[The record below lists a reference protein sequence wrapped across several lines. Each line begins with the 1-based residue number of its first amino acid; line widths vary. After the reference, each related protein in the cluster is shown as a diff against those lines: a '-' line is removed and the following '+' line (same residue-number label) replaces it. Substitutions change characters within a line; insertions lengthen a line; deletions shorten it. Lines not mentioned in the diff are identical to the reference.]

1 MRNPLF
7 HSAVAL
13 VAAGLT
19 TAAFAAGEAD
29 VMPDRTADAPTT
41 QPADVQVDVRSD
53 HQADL
58 HIDQR
63 DDQAIPAAGEIQTPS
78 QDQPREIT
86 TDPNRNAQPDR
97 DATGAAGSIELNG
110 QDATPHADPH
120 AQPGSA
126 GVRGEVEIGD
136 PQHPTADVQSD
147 PVRNEQM
154 QTHQER
160 TYRTDQADSRDRANG
175 AAVRGDAE
183 IDAEA
188 RTAGAVEDD
197 AKLDHDTNRSD
208 DWKWNSDK
216 PHLKVRNP
224 DKPHL
229 AD

>member
-7 HSAVAL
+7 HSAVAI

-19 TAAFAAGEAD
+19 TAAFAAGDAD

-41 QPADVQVDVRSD
+41 QPADVQVDVHTD
-53 HQADL
+53 HQADP
-58 HIDQR
+58 HIDHR

-86 TDPNRNAQPDR
+86 TDPSRNTQSDR
-97 DATGAAGSIELNG
+97 DATGATGSIELNG
-110 QDATPHADPH
+110 QDATPHTDPY
-120 AQPGSA
+120 ARPGTT
-126 GVRGEVEIGD
+126 GVHGEVEMGD
-136 PQHPTADVQSD
+136 PQHPTADVQRDSMRD
-147 PVRNEQM
+147 AEV

-160 TYRTDQADSRDRANG
+160 IDRTDQADSRDRANG
-175 AAVRGDAE
+175 APVHGDAE

-188 RTAGAVEDD
+188 QTAGAVEGD
-197 AKLDHDTNRSD
+197 AKVDRDTSRND

-229 AD
+229 SD